1 MVFSW
6 LLVLQLI
13 HGDRANVKALSR
25 HGLVHLAHQHYQH
38 LFCAAYGCTKGLLW
52 WFADQALQ
60 AFPRPE
66 DGISYLISD
75 STLKGMRLRS
85 QASWH
90 TFS

>member
-1 MVFSW
+1 MFSW

-13 HGDRANVKALSR
+13 YGDRANVKALSR
-25 HGLVHLAHQHYQH
+25 HGLVRLAYQHYRR
-38 LFCAAYGCTKGLLW
+38 LFCTAYGYTKALLC

-60 AFPRPE
+60 AFPLPE
-66 DGISYLISD
+66 EGIFYLISD
-75 STLKGMRLRS
+75 STLKGTWLRS

>member
-1 MVFSW
+1 VCSW

-13 HGDRANVKALSR
+13 YGDRANVKALSR
-25 HGLVHLAHQHYQH
+25 HGLVHLAYQHYRH

-60 AFPRPE
+60 AFPPAE
-66 DGISYLISD
+66 DGIFYPISAGI
-75 STLKGMRLRS
+75 LKGMWLRS

-90 TFS
+90 TFL